1 MNSALFSTAQ
11 ERPSD
16 RAELWGR
23 QTWSGIGRLH
33 TTVDPGGAFEGTV
46 RFAAAGA
53 LKLCEIKVGP
63 HRIERTP
70 ELIRRDD
77 AGLLKVVF
85 QLAGRTFLEQG
96 GRQLILAPGQ
106 WSVYDTSRPYRAF
119 NHEPIELLALLVPR
133 DRFSGSSFDVRSFGL
148 QALSS
153 ETGVGSL
160 LHSFVHTLLKELPA
174 MSQDLYPDLT
184 DTALELLRLAMLEH
198 SRSACPLSAGTVLK
212 ERIKLYVRR
221 HLREPGFSIAT
232 VAAAM
237 NCSKRYLHKAFGG
250 ECQQT
255 LSQYIWSSRL
265 ECCRD
270 DLLSPANATKS
281 LTEIAFSWGFNN
293 AAHFSRCFRSRFGS
307 TPSDYRAA
315 NSAAPPAQSVGLDS
329 PALPPGQPVP
339 VL

>member
-1 MNSALFSTAQ
+1 MNAVLISTAQ
-11 ERPSD
+11 ERPGE
-16 RAELWGR
+16 RAEVWGR
-23 QTWSGIGRLH
+23 PTWPGVSRSH
-33 TTVDPGGAFEGTV
+33 ATVDPGDELAGMV

-53 LKLCEIKVGP
+53 LKLCEIKLGP
-63 HRIERTP
+63 HSVERTLTRCD
-70 ELIRRDD
+70 ET
-77 AGLLKVVF
+77 GLLKVIF

-96 GRQLILAPGQ
+96 GRQLILPPGY

-119 NHEPIELLALLVPR
+119 NYEPVELLALLVPR
-133 DRFSGSSFDVRSFGL
+133 DRFIGRSGDVRSYGL

-160 LHSFVHTLLKELPA
+160 LHSFVRTLLKELPA
-174 MSQDLYPDLT
+174 MSRDLYPDLT

-198 SRSACPLSAGTVLK
+198 SRPAGPVCAGTVLK
-212 ERIKLYVRR
+212 ERIKSYVRR
-221 HLREPGFSIAT
+221 HLREPGFSIAA

-270 DLLSPANATKS
+270 DLLIPGNATKS

-293 AAHFSRCFRSRFGS
+293 AAHFSRCFRSRFGI

-315 NSAAPPAQSVGLDS
+315 NGAAPGTQSVGLDS